1 MPARSLGWT
10 IKLWQDDA
18 MGIKDFEPHVAAAL
32 PDIVALVPKEPAARL
47 GRWKRKNSSRERA
60 TRTQTALDELGDV
73 FAERL
78 LGALELAVDRL
89 VVDIPHDLVAGLTPS
104 TRTRFGTVSMGGE
117 QTATKEPLAIADLLH
132 PGATD
137 LVVDLVEALRDKA
150 AVPDATGDEAQI
162 AAQHG
167 ASHLALAVVVSTAV
181 LRSLGT
187 PVAAA
192 TPAIIG
198 AALGAAVIVL
208 PIVAKPPA
216 YAAAVLDKKRA
227 EYLLP
232 RSQTESPVVT
242 DHRFWFTEGSVPE
255 NVDFS
260 GNGLV
265 AAVED
270 GVVVRAGVA
279 EGHVRASI
287 QVLTGPPDEIDLK
300 GWDEVV
306 EVSWTAPAGGAFLH
320 GSARKRGRQPRWEA
334 PPWPGDYRVRVCVS
348 GRDDDEEFYHLAMW
362 QAPAASAIV
371 HKKTDRLGHRLRG
384 EPEPPLVIPPDA
396 EHRWI
401 EKGPLSV
408 AATITVVRGL
418 TPDEVITTFGGDPA
432 APVSMSSMTE
442 QHSFGA
448 PPPMVAVLA
457 VDDIVLAVEDNGYQG
472 ANEDRLTALSRN
484 GNAASL
490 YWNVNANF
498 QLTVAERGKLLFA
511 GHPGHEPGAPHTE
524 DLDFDDFRHRNAKG
538 LTVLARVA
546 GRGITAADI
555 DAIISADQGYV
566 LQERTTGTRATSRVT
581 SRRAIVSRALRDRG

>member
-1 MPARSLGWT
+1 
-10 IKLWQDDA
+10 
-18 MGIKDFEPHVAAAL
+18 MGIKDFEPHVAAVL

-47 GRWKRKNSSRERA
+47 GRWERKNSSRERA

-73 FAERL
+73 LAERL
-78 LGALELAVDRL
+78 LGALELTVDRL

-104 TRTRFGTVSMGGE
+104 TRTRFGMVSMSGE
-117 QTATKEPLAIADLLH
+117 RTATKEPLAIADLLH

-187 PVAAA
+187 PAAAA

-208 PIVAKPPA
+208 PTVAKPRA

-232 RSQTESPVVT
+232 RSSTESAVVT
-242 DHRFWFTEGSVPE
+242 DHRFWFTESSVPE

-265 AAVED
+265 AAVGD
-270 GVVVRAGVA
+270 GVVVRTGVA
-279 EGHVRASI
+279 EGHVQASI
-287 QVLTGPPDEIDLK
+287 QILTGPPDEIDLK

-306 EVSWTAPAGGAFLH
+306 EVSWTAPEGGAFLH
-320 GSARKRGRQPRWEA
+320 GARKWARQPRWEA
-334 PPWPGDYRVRVCVS
+334 PPWPGDYRVRVCVT

-362 QAPAASAIV
+362 QAPAAPAIV

-396 EHRWI
+396 GHRWI

-432 APVSMSSMTE
+432 APVSMGSTTE
-442 QHSFGA
+442 EHPRRRMGVPA
-448 PPPMVAVLA
+448 PMVAVLA
-457 VDDIVLAVEDNGYQG
+457 EDDIVLAVEDNGYRG
-472 ANEDRLTALSRN
+472 ADEDRLTALSRN
-484 GNAASL
+484 GKAASL

-498 QLTVAERGKLLFA
+498 RLTVAERGKLLFA
-511 GHPGHEPGAPHTE
+511 GHPGDEAGAPHTE
-524 DLDFDDFRHRNAKG
+524 DLDFDDYRHRNAKG

-546 GRGITAADI
+546 GRGITADDI
-555 DAIISADQGYV
+555 DAIFSADQGYI
-566 LQERTTGTRATSRVT
+566 LPERTTGTRATST
-581 SRRAIVSRALRDRG
+581 RATTIVSRATRGSRG